1 MLKRVERLIEPSA
14 YVGTEIPKS
23 ARPIDFEL
31 FLGALRRQSS
41 VLALGAS
48 VGVLLGFAYIFAAV
62 PQYTATTDLLIESQK
77 DKDGTGTSIAELTF
91 DTSAIDS
98 QVDVLKSQ
106 KIALSVIS
114 TLKLASDP
122 AFAEPHGTAIGGALR
137 FLRVTIGRWFATGE
151 KSDAEEPELRRA
163 ATIKQLKDNLDVRR
177 DAGTYVLSINYTSR
191 DRSEAAAIANAFAEA
206 YLADQFDSKFEATQR
221 ASGWMQA
228 RIAELK
234 KDSLESDSAVQK
246 FKADHGLITADGKLV
261 SDQQLSELNSQ
272 MVLAHRDTA
281 TAEARYNQIAQ
292 ILKSGQSDAAVTD
305 SLGSLVITELRQKYL
320 ADSKTE
326 SELES
331 KLGPNHLQVIALQRN
346 MTEYQRLIFEELKRI
361 ADTYR
366 NDGEVARAKEQSLNS
381 SMAALIGQNAGTNQ
395 TMVQLRELEREA
407 ETYRTLYQ
415 SFLQRYQET
424 IQQQSYPMAEARV
437 ITAALPPT
445 IPSRPKRPLALAF
458 SLLLGLMGGVAIGA
472 FREFSDRVFRVASQV
487 RNELGLAPL
496 GMLQVLDSV
505 APLKSVGG
513 GRRDPKSIAP
523 KHSRQRYSIDHPLS
537 AFSETLRAIKVA
549 ADLSLADRKSKI
561 IGVIS
566 VMPKEGKT
574 TVSKN
579 FASLLAHLG
588 TKTLLIDGDLRNPG
602 LTRALAGHADAGIIE
617 VIRGDREL
625 GDLLLS
631 EPDSGLYFLPAAIT
645 KRVHH
650 TSEILASAGMQRLLT
665 ESAKDFDYIVV
676 DLPPLAPVVDVR
688 AAASMFDAFV
698 LVVEWGRTP
707 RPMVQTMLAGDE
719 LIYDKCIGVVFNKVQ
734 MDKIGLYEKQDSK
747 EYYYRQ
753 FRSYYGHENEPA

>member
-1 MLKRVERLIEPSA
+1 MLNRVERPIDPTA
-14 YVGTEIPKS
+14 YGGVEIPKA
-23 ARPIDFEL
+23 ARSVDFAL
-31 FLGALRRQSS
+31 LLGAARRQASI
-41 VLALGAS
+41 LALGAS
-48 VGVLLGFAYIFAAV
+48 MGVLLGFAYIFATV
-62 PQYTATTDLLIESQK
+62 PQFTATTDLLIESQK
-77 DKDGTGTSIAELTF
+77 DKDSAGTSIAELTF
-91 DTSAIDS
+91 DTGAIDS

-114 TLKLASDP
+114 TLKLANDP
-122 AFAEPHGTAIGGALR
+122 AFAESRGTALGQAMT
-137 FLRVTIGRWFATGE
+137 FLRSTIARWFATGA
-151 KSDAEEPELRRA
+151 KSNAEESELRRA
-163 ATIKQLKDNLDVRR
+163 AIIKQLKDNLDVRR
-177 DAGTYVLSINYTSR
+177 DGGTYVLSINYTSP
-191 DRSEAAAIANAFAEA
+191 DRGKAAAVANAFAEA
-206 YLADQFDSKFEATQR
+206 YLADQLDSKFEATQR

-261 SDQQLSELNSQ
+261 SDQQLSELNTQ

-281 TAEARYNQIAQ
+281 SAEARYSQIAE

-305 SLGSLVITELRQKYL
+305 SLGSPVITELRQKFL

-331 KLGPNHLQVIALQRN
+331 KLGAAHLQVVALKRN
-346 MTEYQRLIFEELKRI
+346 MAEYQRLIFEELKRI

-366 NDGEVARAKEQSLNS
+366 NDGEVARAKEQSLDS
-381 SMAALIGQNAGTNQ
+381 SMAALVGQNAGTNQ

-424 IQQQSYPMAEARV
+424 IQQQSYPMTEARV

-445 IPSRPKRPLALAF
+445 VPSRPKRSLALAF
-458 SLLLGLMGGVAIGA
+458 SLVLGLMAGGAIGVLK
-472 FREFSDRVFRVASQV
+472 EFGDRVFRVASQV
-487 RNELGLAPL
+487 RNELGLEPL
-496 GMLQVLDSV
+496 GMLQVVETTTPYKSIGGERRAPKLV
-505 APLKSVGG
+505 APKDSL
-513 GRRDPKSIAP
+513 
-523 KHSRQRYSIDHPLS
+523 QRYSIDHPLS

-566 VMPKEGKT
+566 VLPREGKS

-602 LTRALAGHADAGIIE
+602 LTRALAAHADAGILE
-617 VIRGDREL
+617 AIRGDRAL
-625 GDLLLS
+625 SDLLLS
-631 EPDSGLYFLPAAIT
+631 EPDSGLSFLPAVIT

-650 TSEILASAGMQRLLT
+650 TSEILASTGMRSLLT

-698 LVVEWGRTP
+698 LVVEWGQTS
-707 RPMVQTMLAGDE
+707 RPMVQTMLGADG
-719 LIYDKCIGVVFNKVQ
+719 LIYDRCIGVVFNKVQ
-734 MDKIGLYEKQDSK
+734 LDKIGLYERQDSK
-747 EYYYRQ
+747 DYYYRHFSQ
-753 FRSYYGHENEPA
+753 YYGKENEPA